1 MLEAALEA
9 QAFVQGRARSDLDGD
24 RMLLLAV
31 VKSLEIVGEAS
42 SKVSPEAQHAVPSI
56 PWRNIVGM
64 RNRLIHGYFDI
75 DRDIVWRTVIDELP
89 PLIDALREALS

>member
-1 MLEAALEA
+1 MRSDDWIRIRHMLEAALEA

-42 SKVSPEAQHAVPSI
+42 SKVSPEAQHAAPSI
-56 PWRNIVGM
+56 P
-64 RNRLIHGYFDI
+64 
-75 DRDIVWRTVIDELP
+75 
-89 PLIDALREALS
+89 